1 MSKQSQLQTWS
12 EYQQKDILTDTYN
25 SVKNAI
31 LEFKLPDNN
40 YFADPYLQ
48 GSYGNDTHIYS
59 KSDIDIVVELK
70 SAFRS
75 NLTDEAR
82 KRLLS
87 AEYTLNQ
94 FVDDLYNFLIEKYGI
109 NYVEIGSKTIKIND
123 TNNRKAVDVV
133 PCIEYRHYT
142 DPSNIN
148 SEHFKGISLKNY
160 IYNFPKIHKENGVSK
175 MSSTNSM
182 YKKYIRIFKN
192 FRKKVGDE
200 FPSYFIECLLYN
212 VPNDKFDTVLTEGFV
227 KITNW
232 LNSKNDK
239 SNFISQNGIIKLFG
253 AKSTQWQESD
263 ANDFIRKC
271 VSEYEKL

>member
-12 EYQQKDILTDTYN
+12 EYQQKDILTNTYN
-25 SVKNAI
+25 SVKNTI
-31 LEFKLPDNN
+31 LEFKLPNN
-40 YFADPYLQ
+40 NSFADPYLQ

-59 KSDIDIVVELK
+59 KSDIDIVVELS

-82 KRLLS
+82 KKFS
-87 AEYTLNQ
+87 NAEYTLDQ
-94 FVDDLYNFLIEKYGI
+94 FVNDLYNFLVKKYG
-109 NYVEIGSKTIKIND
+109 NGYVEMGSKTIKIKD

-133 PCIEYRHYT
+133 PCIEYRYYT
-142 DPSNIN
+142 DPSNTN
-148 SEHFKGISLKNY
+148 SKHFKGISLKNS
-160 IYNFPKIHKENGVSK
+160 IYNFPKIHKENGKDK
-175 MSSTNSM
+175 MSYTNNM

-192 FRKKVGDE
+192 FRKKVGYE

-212 VPNDKFDTVLTEGFV
+212 VPNDKFDTELTEGFL

-239 SNFISQNGIIKLFG
+239 SHFICQNSIIKLFG
-253 AKSTQWQESD
+253 TESTQWQED
-263 ANDFIRKC
+263 NANDFIRKC